1 MKKSLWYMITFV
13 LGVILIITGIF
24 TLNEAITEKDTS
36 RIWVRSLMLLL
47 WIAFTISNFFL
58 YRKEIKKSKDV

>member
-13 LGVILIITGIF
+13 IGIILIITGIF
-24 TLNEAITEKDTS
+24 TLNEAITQKDTS
-36 RIWVRSLMLLL
+36 RIWIRSLMLLL